1 MVKQKIKVFDATY
14 KEDLEKHVN
23 DWLNNKNNKD
33 IKVLS
38 ISASNQNQYGG
49 FIVVI
54 HYECE
59 ENISNEFI
67 IPNNFKKT
75 NNLKKITLRE
85 FWTTLS
91 IYRKICIHCD
101 TKEKVRKIFENT
113 NKANCKDKEDSWDEY
128 KEATCFSAYGYGP
141 IEYFKDNEYT
151 IYEFED
157 IIFE

>member
-1 MVKQKIKVFDATY
+1 MIKQKIKVFEATY

-38 ISASNQNQYGG
+38 ISASNGNQYGG

-59 ENISNEFI
+59 ENFSNEFT
-67 IPNNFKKT
+67 PLK
-75 NNLKKITLRE
+75 NLKKITITD
-85 FWTTLS
+85 FKNNS
-91 IYRKICIHCD
+91 YSKKMCIHCD
-101 TKEKVRKIFENT
+101 TEEKAKILYENIKRSFGSAVIHW
-113 NKANCKDKEDSWDEY
+113 NDY
-128 KEATCFSAYGYGP
+128 KETTCYTAYGYGS
-141 IEYFKDNEYT
+141 IEYFKDNGYK